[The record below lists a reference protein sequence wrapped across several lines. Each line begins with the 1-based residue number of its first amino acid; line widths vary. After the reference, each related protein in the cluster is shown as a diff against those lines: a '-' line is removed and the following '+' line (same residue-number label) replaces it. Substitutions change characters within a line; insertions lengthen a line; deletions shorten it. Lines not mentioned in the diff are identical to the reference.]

1 MGCRRSKPTKVLAT
15 HFCVILSP
23 MTMTTFHVDKKGRV
37 NLTQAV
43 RGLAKIE
50 PDSQLVGRVESGRI
64 VLETVE
70 AVQHRIWSNAVG
82 EPLQNIPDGSTA
94 GFEAQLLDSR
104 MRTEGEDL
112 DEIGSALL
120 ADLGL

>member
-1 MGCRRSKPTKVLAT
+1 
-15 HFCVILSP
+15 
-23 MTMTTFHVDKKGRV
+23 MTTFHVDKKGRV

-50 PDSQLVGRVESGRI
+50 PDSELVGRVESGRI

-70 AVQHRIWSNAVG
+70 AVQYRIWSNAVAG
-82 EPLQNIPDGSTA
+82 AVVQNIPVGSTA
-94 GFEAQLLDSR
+94 GFEAELLDSR
-104 MRTEGEDL
+104 MRSEGEDL

>member
-1 MGCRRSKPTKVLAT
+1 
-15 HFCVILSP
+15 
-23 MTMTTFHVDKKGRV
+23 MTTFHVDKKGRV

-50 PDSQLVGRVESGRI
+50 PDSELVGRVESGRI

-70 AVQHRIWSNAVG
+70 AVQHRIWANAVG